1 MVGFRLQWPA
11 VALMH
16 LGLVELG
23 AGLAMRQRVSAPGCS
38 RLAGQELRMPL
49 VEARTGLKRHRPPH
63 EVVDADDL
71 LLVARADGGAAGVAV
86 HAGTPCSHSR
96 STPARRAQ
104 RRRPPAARGGMEER
118 TPARIITIILSIL
131 YLLPSSTAA
140 LYLLYSSP

>member
-1 MVGFRLQWPA
+1 MGFRLRWPP

-63 EVVDADDL
+63 EIVDADDL

-86 HAGTPCSHSR
+86 HAGTPCSDSR
-96 STPARRAQ
+96 ERTTTRSAP
-104 RRRPPAARGGMEER
+104 PPAARGGGKSAD
-118 TPARIITIILSIL
+118 PAKYNQVIRG
-131 YLLPSSTAA
+131 
-140 LYLLYSSP
+140 

>member
-49 VEARTGLKRHRPPH
+49 VEAQTGLKRHRPPH
-63 EVVDADDL
+63 EIVDADDL

-96 STPARRAQ
+96 GRFCTLSQ
-104 RRRPPAARGGMEER
+104 RRRQQRAAGEKRGR
-118 TPARIITIILSIL
+118 TVIGC
-131 YLLPSSTAA
+131 
-140 LYLLYSSP
+140 

>member
-71 LLVARADGGAAGVAV
+71 LLVARTDGGAAGVAV

-96 STPARRAQ
+96 VHSRQQRAAGEK
-104 RRRPPAARGGMEER
+104 RGRPV
-118 TPARIITIILSIL
+118 
-131 YLLPSSTAA
+131 
-140 LYLLYSSP
+140 

>member
-49 VEARTGLKRHRPPH
+49 VEAQTGLKRHRPPH

-86 HAGTPCSHSR
+86 HAGTPCSDSR
-96 STPARRAQ
+96 ERTTTRSAP
-104 RRRPPAARGGMEER
+104 PPAARGGWEEL
-118 TPARIITIILSIL
+118 TPDTIVKVIIR
-131 YLLPSSTAA
+131 
-140 LYLLYSSP
+140 

>member
-1 MVGFRLQWPA
+1 VGFRLQWPA

-23 AGLAMRQRVSAPGCS
+23 AGLAMRQRAGQPSQWGPRPTGSAAGCS

-49 VEARTGLKRHRPPH
+49 VESQTGLKRHRPPH

-86 HAGTPCSHSR
+86 HAGTGEHTGPS
-96 STPARRAQ
+96 ARL
-104 RRRPPAARGGMEER
+104 GV
-118 TPARIITIILSIL
+118 
-131 YLLPSSTAA
+131 Y
-140 LYLLYSSP
+140 